1 MLYNTFLVC
10 MMITS
15 VFGILHMVDN
25 QNMEYIIFPI
35 AFLVAAVFKFFDA
48 NDRKYL
54 EGLGINPDEFNAFFP
69 DYYDNYS
76 YNHRRGRNFGSS
88 RENSIYA
95 PGNNSNNAKVNDNTI
110 IWQNPR
116 NTERKTSPMYS
127 DGFGLGD
134 NSRFMPRR
142 YQDPSY
148 KGMANKCKRN
158 FKISI
163 NTEEKDE
170 STERVISTASRA
182 N

>member
-54 EGLGINPDEFNAFFP
+54 EDLGINPDEFNAFFP

-76 YNHRRGRNFGSS
+76 YNHRRGRNFGAS
-88 RENSIYA
+88 RDNSIYA
-95 PGNNSNNAKVNDNTI
+95 PGNDTKVNGNTI
-110 IWQNPR
+110 TWDNPK
-116 NTERKTSPMYS
+116 NTEHRTSPMYRG
-127 DGFGLGD
+127 GFGFGD
-134 NSRFMPRR
+134 DSRYMPRR
-142 YQDPSY
+142 YQNPTY
-148 KGMANKCKRN
+148 KGMTARCKRN

-163 NTEEKDE
+163 HTEEKDE
-170 STERVISTASRA
+170 STERVLSTTSRA